1 MIRTYDDEVWANIA
15 IESFGLKP
23 GNAVVLKVDT
33 EKVDLLTAINC
44 TKEVR
49 NTLGDDYKVFF
60 IPKDIDVE
68 YMTVAS
74 LTQWRDMVDKKIR
87 SMCGG
92 AKMGEG
98 ERE

>member
-1 MIRTYDDEVWANIA
+1 MTDFEKELLRH
-15 IESFGLKP
+15 IEIQKLDLQNGD
-23 GNAVVLKVDT
+23 AVVLKVDF
-33 EKVDLLTAINC
+33 EKIDLNTSLMLMD
-44 TKEVR
+44 EVQ
-49 NTLGDDYKVFF
+49 NILGSDYKVFL
-60 IPKDIDVE
+60 IPKDIDAE

-74 LTQWRDMVDKKIR
+74 LTQWRDMVDKKVR